1 MTSRWGPL
9 GWMTLHS
16 ISVCY
21 PSEPTLIDKQLLDE
35 FMQAFG
41 MTITCS
47 ICNDHFSKMFSG
59 YKRAVPTWNNSR
71 NDLFIAVCKMH
82 NTVNTRLN
90 KPIPKTVGECL
101 DILQNATKYSPPSEF
116 RKNYIEYLRGQ
127 WNHFLGLKQKV
138 DLMKKINED
147 YWNSR
152 ETGYTSL
159 DFDTTV
165 DTTTYPDQP
174 VHQKVVFPRMTVR
187 NVRWNPHA

>member
-21 PSEPTLIDKQLLDE
+21 PPEPTVIDKQLLDE

-47 ICNDHFSKMFSG
+47 ICNDHFSKMFND
-59 YKRAVPTWNNSR
+59 YKRFVPTWNNSR
-71 NDLFIAVCKMH
+71 YDLFIAMCRMH
-82 NTVNTRLN
+82 NTVNKRLN
-90 KPIPKTVGECL
+90 KPVPKTVGESL
-101 DILQNATKYSPPSEF
+101 EMLQNATKYSPPSEF
-116 RKNYIEYLRGQ
+116 RKKYIEYLSGQ
-127 WNHFLGLKQKV
+127 WRHILGLKQKV

-147 YWNSR
+147 YWNNR
-152 ETGYTSL
+152 ETGYTGL
-159 DFDTTV
+159 DLDMTA
-165 DTTTYPDQP
+165 DISTYLNEPIE
-174 VHQKVVFPRMTVR
+174 QKIIFPRLNLR